1 MTNDYFHNKDIYL
14 RALEPEDMEVLYKWE
29 NDTRIWSKGGG
40 SIAPYSKFAIRQYIA
55 NAMQEIYEIKQL
67 RMMVIDKTTDEAVGT
82 VDLYDFD
89 ALNKRAGIG
98 ILIDEEHQRRGYAL
112 QGLECIERYAFTH
125 LQLHQLYAYIASHN
139 KASIALFEK
148 ANYINTATLRDWLVS
163 NKSLT
168 DVVVMQRFDK

>member
-1 MTNDYFHNKDIYL
+1 
-14 RALEPEDMEVLYKWE
+14 
-29 NDTRIWSKGGG
+29 
-40 SIAPYSKFAIRQYIA
+40 
-55 NAMQEIYEIKQL
+55 
-67 RMMVIDKTTDEAVGT
+67 MMVIDKTTDEAVGT

-98 ILIDEEHQRRGYAL
+98 ILIDEEHQRKGYAL
-112 QGLECIERYAFTH
+112 QALECIERYAFMY
-125 LQLHQLYAYIASHN
+125 LQLHQLYAYIAIHN

-148 ANYINTATLRDWLVS
+148 ANYINTATLKDWLVS